1 MFYTKYSSTTILTPI
16 ISLFLGYYNNFLISF
31 ISCVWITFYS
41 LYVYKQKQEE
51 NILDFN
57 IASFITFYVT
67 GITIRNIT
75 IIYVVGGFITGVIL
89 SFIIN
94 NNNQNKIMNFIVKSK
109 LKITFF
115 IKKNSIYYLMY
126 IYKIFYL
133 SYINIMVIIKNY
145 NSIANSVQSLS
156 KKTTLI
162 VDKVESKFI
171 ERKDELLRLKNV

>member
-1 MFYTKYSSTTILTPI
+1 
-16 ISLFLGYYNNFLISF
+16 
-31 ISCVWITFYS
+31 
-41 LYVYKQKQEE
+41 VYKQKQEE

-115 IKKNSIYYLMY
+115 IKKNSIYYLM
-126 IYKIFYL
+126 
-133 SYINIMVIIKNY
+133 
-145 NSIANSVQSLS
+145 
-156 KKTTLI
+156 
-162 VDKVESKFI
+162 
-171 ERKDELLRLKNV
+171 